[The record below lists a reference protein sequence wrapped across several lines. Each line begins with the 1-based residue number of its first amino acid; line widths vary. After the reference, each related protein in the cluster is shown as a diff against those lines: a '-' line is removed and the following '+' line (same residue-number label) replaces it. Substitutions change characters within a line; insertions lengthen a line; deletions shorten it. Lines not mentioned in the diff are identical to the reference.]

1 MPSDKEK
8 DMHPLMHQRVTVLE
22 AVRARMN
29 TATVDLFTRIG
40 RRSSVQQIRY
50 QIVGKGPGAY
60 QVTERST
67 GQVVGE
73 RDSWKEASNF
83 AQEMESRADAKA
95 LIDGSGFES

>member
-1 MPSDKEK
+1 
-8 DMHPLMHQRVTVLE
+8 MHPLMHQRVTVLE

-40 RRSSVQQIRY
+40 RRSPVQQIRY
-50 QIVGKGPGAY
+50 QIVGKCPGAF

-73 RDSWKEASNF
+73 RDTWKEASNF

>member
-8 DMHPLMHQRVTVLE
+8 DMHAAMHQRVTVLE
-22 AVRARMN
+22 AIRARMN
-29 TATVDLFTRIG
+29 TTTVDLFTRIG
-40 RRSSVQQIRY
+40 RRSPVQQIRY

-67 GQVVGE
+67 GRVVGE
-73 RDSWKEASNF
+73 RNTWKEASNF

-95 LIDGSGFES
+95 LIEGSGFES

>member
-1 MPSDKEK
+1 
-8 DMHPLMHQRVTVLE
+8 MHPLMHQRVTVLE

-40 RRSSVQQIRY
+40 KRSPVQQIRY
-50 QIVGKGPGAY
+50 QIVGKGPGAF

-73 RDSWKEASNF
+73 RDTWKEASNF

>member
-1 MPSDKEK
+1 
-8 DMHPLMHQRVTVLE
+8 MHPLMHQRVTVLE

-40 RRSSVQQIRY
+40 RRSPVQQIRY
-50 QIVGKGPGAY
+50 QIVGKGPGAF

-73 RDSWKEASNF
+73 RDTWKAASNF

>member
-1 MPSDKEK
+1 
-8 DMHPLMHQRVTVLE
+8 MHPLMHQRVTVLE

-40 RRSSVQQIRY
+40 KRSPVHQIRY
-50 QIVGKGPGAY
+50 QIVGKGPGAF

-73 RDSWKEASNF
+73 RDTWKEASNF

>member
-1 MPSDKEK
+1 
-8 DMHPLMHQRVTVLE
+8 MHAAMHQRVTVLE
-22 AVRARMN
+22 AFRARMN

-40 RRSSVQQIRY
+40 RRSPVQQIRY
-50 QIVGKGPGAY
+50 QIVGKGPGAF

-73 RDSWKEASNF
+73 RDTWKEASNF

>member
-1 MPSDKEK
+1 
-8 DMHPLMHQRVTVLE
+8 MHPLMHQRVTVLK

-40 RRSSVQQIRY
+40 KRSPVQQIRY
-50 QIVGKGPGAY
+50 QIVGKGPGAF

-67 GQVVGE
+67 GQVVGK
-73 RDSWKEASNF
+73 RDTWKEASNF

>member
-1 MPSDKEK
+1 
-8 DMHPLMHQRVTVLE
+8 MHPLMHQRVTVLE

-40 RRSSVQQIRY
+40 RRSPVQQIRY
-50 QIVGKGPGAY
+50 QIVGKGPGAF

-73 RDSWKEASNF
+73 RGTWKEASNF
-83 AQEMESRADAKA
+83 AQEMESRAEAKA